1 MCGLRCRCLS
11 VIRLSTNHCLL
22 CQWFLKGWGPSDSVF
37 SIFILP
43 LVSLPGKPYDRAQPP
58 SHALLENGSPQSCV
72 ICLLSPQV
80 PRGGEPRETPRSKA
94 PQVLPLSATS
104 FFHPHR
110 SSTMARLA
118 LAPLRRPSKSS
129 LTRDRPTSGC
139 PPPSA
144 APSTQPVVS
153 PSPLPACLGSPA
165 SRPAK
170 SLLLPCAFFLSFL
183 CSHWP

>member
-1 MCGLRCRCLS
+1 MQVS
-11 VIRLSTNHCLL
+11 VCDQAQHKPLLTVSMVPQGVGDLPTPFSVFLFCLL
-22 CQWFLKGWGPSDSVF
+22 SPFLGSHTTA
-37 SIFILP
+37 L
-43 LVSLPGKPYDRAQPP
+43 SLPAMPCWKMEAHR
-58 SHALLENGSPQSCV
+58 GSV

-110 SSTMARLA
+110 PSTMARLA